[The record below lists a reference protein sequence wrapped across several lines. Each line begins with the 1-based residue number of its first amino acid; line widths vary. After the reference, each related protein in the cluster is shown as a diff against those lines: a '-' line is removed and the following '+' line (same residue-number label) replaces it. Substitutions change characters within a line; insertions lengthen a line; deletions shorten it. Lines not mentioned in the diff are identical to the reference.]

1 MQLSDLSEV
10 TVSGRNPYP
19 FINAVRQSPLPCY
32 AQYCTGDVFRCK
44 VRTADLPELRAL
56 ADAYHMQIESRR
68 DRSVQRFLR
77 RYRLRFGILIGI
89 VLSACLILWQSN
101 TVEHIELQGN
111 HTTDAATILQ
121 VLSAEGVDIGS
132 YIPGIDM
139 GHCEYTIRRR
149 IPGIAWCGI
158 RHTGSR
164 LIVEIAEET
173 PHIPMHHSR
182 TPCNI
187 IAAQNAQI
195 TDVEVYC
202 GCLHRLPGSGVA
214 KGDLIVS
221 GTFENADGITTFH
234 HAYAKITGIYTKEAE
249 LTVYREQNA
258 AVPTGRIT
266 RRRWLRLFGMKL
278 PLFFHADSYAAAR
291 TAQSEVPLS
300 FLQWQLPVSIVTV
313 TDNELSET
321 AVTYTPEE
329 LRLALQSEIV
339 RYEQNILDDVEI
351 LDRSM
356 TFEETGDALTCHLCY
371 TVEGE
376 IGEESAFYVKFA
388 SE

>member
-32 AQYCTGDVFRCK
+32 AQYCTGEVFRCI
-44 VRTADLPELRAL
+44 VRTSDLPDLREL
-56 ADAYHMQIESRR
+56 ADAYGLHVESRR
-68 DRSVQRFLR
+68 HRSVQRFFR
-77 RYRLRFGILIGI
+77 RYRLRFGILIG
-89 VLSACLILWQSN
+89 LLLAACLIFWQSN

-111 HTTDAATILQ
+111 RNTDAATLLQ
-121 VLSAEGVDIGS
+121 VLSAEGVDIGT

-139 GHCEYTIRRR
+139 LHCERTIRKK

-187 IAAQNAQI
+187 IAAENAQI
-195 TDVEVYC
+195 TGITLYV
-202 GCLHRLPGSGVA
+202 GQLRRFPGDGVA
-214 KGDLIVS
+214 KGDMIVS
-221 GTFENADGITTFH
+221 GTYENADGLTTFH
-234 HAYAKITGIYTKEAE
+234 RAYASITGIYTKEAE
-249 LTVYREQNA
+249 LTVYREQKS
-258 AVPTGRIT
+258 AVPTGKVS
-266 RRRWLRLFGMKL
+266 RRKWLRLFGMKL
-278 PLFFHADSYAAAR
+278 PLSLPSERYEAAR
-291 TAQSEVPLS
+291 REHAEVPLS
-300 FLQWQLPVSIVTV
+300 FLQWKLPVSILTE
-313 TDNELSET
+313 TETELSENV
-321 AVTYTPEE
+321 VTRTPEE
-329 LRLALQSEIV
+329 LQLALQSEIV
-339 RYEQNILDDVEI
+339 RYEQNILSDVTI
-351 LDRSM
+351 HDRVMDLEES
-356 TFEETGDALTCHLCY
+356 EETLTCHLHY

-376 IGEESAFYVKFA
+376 IGEEADFYVKFA